1 MNPLLRRAVIEN
13 RTLVVPLAVALV
25 VNVLAYFVIVRP
37 LAVKSTSASDR
48 AAEAGRALQ
57 AAEKVN
63 QAARGLVSGKAEA
76 DEELAAF
83 YQKVLP
89 PDLAAAR
96 RITYAGLPALAR
108 KARVRYEGRTT
119 NVESVDKEK
128 HLSKMTIRMVLQGE
142 YERLREFIYELERS
156 PEFLIIDDV
165 SLVEGKGN
173 EPLTLTINLSTYYR
187 ARPNGV

>member
-1 MNPLLRRAVIEN
+1 MNPLLRRAIVEK
-13 RTLVVPLAVALV
+13 RALVGPLVVALI
-25 VNVLAYFVIVRP
+25 VNLLAYFVVVRP
-37 LAVKSTSASDR
+37 LAMKSTSAADR
-48 AAEAGRALQ
+48 AAGAATALQ

-63 QAARGLVSGKAEA
+63 LAARGLITGKAQA

-108 KARVRYEGRTT
+108 KAGVRYEGRTT
-119 NVESVDKEK
+119 NVETVDKEK
-128 HLSKMTIRMVLQGE
+128 QLSKMTIRMVLQGE
-142 YERLREFIYELERS
+142 YERLRQFIYELERS
-156 PEFLIIDDV
+156 PEFVIIDDV

-173 EPLTLTINLSTYYR
+173 EPLTLTLNLSTYYR
-187 ARPNGV
+187 ARPNGA

>member
-1 MNPLLRRAVIEN
+1 MNPLLRRAIIEN
-13 RTLVVPLAVALV
+13 RRLIVPLAVVLV
-25 VNVLAYFVIVRP
+25 VNVLAYFVVVRP
-37 LAVKSTSASDR
+37 LAVKSTSAADR
-48 AAEAGRALQ
+48 AAQAASALQ
-57 AAEKVN
+57 AAEKLN
-63 QAARGLVSGKAEA
+63 QAARGLVSGKAQA

-108 KARVRYEGRTT
+108 KSRVRYEGRTT
-119 NVESVDKEK
+119 NVETVDKEK
-128 HLSKMTIRMVLQGE
+128 QLSKMTIRMVLQGE
-142 YERLREFIYELERS
+142 YERLRQFIYELERS
-156 PEFLIIDDV
+156 PEFVIIDDV

-187 ARPNGV
+187 ARPNGA